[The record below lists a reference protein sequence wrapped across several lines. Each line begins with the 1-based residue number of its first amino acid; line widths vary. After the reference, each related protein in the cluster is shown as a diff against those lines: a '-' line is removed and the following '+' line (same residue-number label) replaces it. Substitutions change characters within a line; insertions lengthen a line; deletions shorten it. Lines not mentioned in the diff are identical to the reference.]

1 MNIRLKIIALICL
14 TLSVVSCQKKD
25 SYVINGKLSGIVEN
39 GRAMLLDPLTNL
51 GDTAEMIDGCFQ
63 FKGKLDQPKMFRL
76 YLAVPNTPPYTTFK
90 SSLVYVENGEIS
102 CTGNFNEFEKYYD
115 FTDTLSIRPVIKG
128 SESNAFYEEY
138 LQKARPYVNQASA
151 ISMNFVIDR
160 VLPHEKTEEELK
172 KAIQLQLKLT
182 DLQEHRDEILD
193 QFITENPQSQ
203 VAYDLAFA
211 SLSMD
216 SRYEE
221 RIDESIA
228 KAADYY
234 ESLAIPDQEKADK
247 WITLFQNA
255 GGYNQHQIDT
265 LKVLAKNCQNF
276 VKGAPFMDGKV
287 STVKGDTIKLS
298 SVFVE
303 GHYTLIDFWAS
314 WCGYCRDAIPH
325 IKKLYN
331 QYHNQGLDV
340 VSISADDII
349 KSNKAWFKAMEQENM
364 PWPQYQADFDSELF
378 TNYEITGIPYI
389 IIVNPEGNIVKT
401 GIRGYDL
408 DIVLEGIFK

>member
-1 MNIRLKIIALICL
+1 MNIRNKIIGLVCL
-14 TLSVVSCQKKD
+14 ALSVVSCQKKD
-25 SYVINGKLSGIVEN
+25 AYIIKGELSGIVEN
-39 GRAMLLDPLTNL
+39 GRAMLLDPLTNN

-76 YLAVPNTPPYTTFK
+76 FLAVPNTPPYTTLK
-90 SSLVYVENGEIS
+90 SSLIYVENGDIT
-102 CTGNFNEFEKYYD
+102 CTGNFNEFETYYD

-128 SESNAFYEEY
+128 SESNALYESY
-138 LQKARPYVNQASA
+138 LQETRPYVNQASA
-151 ISMNFVIDR
+151 ISMNFVIDK
-160 VLPHEKTEEELK
+160 VLPHEKTEEELN

-182 DLQEHRDEILD
+182 DLQEHRDQILD
-193 QFITENPQSQ
+193 QFIIDNSQSQ

-221 RIDESIA
+221 RVDESIA

-234 ESLAIPDQEKADK
+234 ESLAIPDKEKADK

-255 GGYNQHQIDT
+255 GGYDQYQLDT
-265 LKVLAKNCQNF
+265 LKVLAQNCQNY
-276 VKGAPFMDGKV
+276 VKGASFMDGKV

-298 SVFVE
+298 SAFVE

-325 IKKLYN
+325 IKNLYN
-331 QYHNQGLDV
+331 HYHKQGLDV

-378 TNYEITGIPYI
+378 ANYEITGIPYI
-389 IIVNPEGNIVKT
+389 IIVDPKGNIVKT
-401 GIRGYDL
+401 GVRGYDL
-408 DIVLEGIFK
+408 DIVLESIFK